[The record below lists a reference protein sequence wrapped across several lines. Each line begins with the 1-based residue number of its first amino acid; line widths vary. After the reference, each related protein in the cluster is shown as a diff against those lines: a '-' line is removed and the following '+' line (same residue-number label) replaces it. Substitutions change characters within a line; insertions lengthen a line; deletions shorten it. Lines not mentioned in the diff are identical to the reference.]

1 LSKVVA
7 DKSKQDEHF
16 GPPLFLGSTRK
27 IVVGKWISQI
37 GVEAAQDSL
46 MTDDENVLLS
56 FELEDDGFQSAK
68 TRGEVSRAARLEQV
82 QTANSPNDNVAVR
95 LSSSVT
101 VVELVVV
108 ASGVVLGVGD
118 LFAAVSERLSRG
130 EVERELTSI
139 SS

>member
-1 LSKVVA
+1 VA

-16 GPPLFLGSTRK
+16 GPPLALGSTRK
-27 IVVGKWISQI
+27 IVVGKWNSQI
-37 GVEAAQDSL
+37 GVEAAQDGL
-46 MTDDENVLLS
+46 MTDDEDVLLS
-56 FELEDDGFQSAK
+56 FELEDDGFQSAQ